1 MKRWLVVTL
10 ALAVAAG
17 SALARLDPTHPA
29 DPPQGGR
36 DSWGDHNVGN
46 VVCTVSDIGVTGYMD
61 FPDNLVGNGFMYPA
75 YTRSLLFE
83 ASLLV
88 GTDDGGVRVSDAM
101 RDENQVPNRDYSVS
115 AGGDLVISTPGG
127 QADQQGFAL
136 YNDLGAPIPI
146 GVEVEQHTYSWASDP
161 YNDFVIFRYVV
172 TNVGGSAVGNVYI
185 GMYMDWDVATN
196 ASDNSDYD
204 YGNDLGYA
212 TGAAGGVPY
221 AGIASLSHR
230 PPGGYRSL
238 SNANEVYPPHCTE
251 DDKWSWISGGF
262 GTTSHSNEDL
272 SLVMS
277 DGPYTLAPGA
287 SEVVGFA
294 LLGGDDLGD
303 LQANAQAAQALW
315 ESGSVPVELASFE
328 AIPGAGSVMLRW
340 ATASERD
347 TYGFNV
353 FRSGSPAAG
362 RSKLNEE
369 IIVGSGTSTT
379 LRNYSFTDYDVAAGA
394 TYYYWLEEVSLTG
407 GTALYGPL
415 SASVPA
421 WPQVALLE
429 QPSPNPVDRA
439 ATIRYGLRDEARV
452 SVALYDLSGKLVRTL
467 VSGVV
472 ASGDHQVNW
481 DGTDRLGRPLAGG
494 VYMCRLDTPGA
505 SASARVVVV
514 R

>member
-1 MKRWLVVTL
+1 MKRWLAVALTV
-10 ALAVAAG
+10 ALATG
-17 SALARLDPTHPA
+17 SAVARIDPANPGT
-29 DPPQGGR
+29 PPQGGK
-36 DSWGDHNVGN
+36 DSWADHDVGN
-46 VVCTVSDIGVTGYMD
+46 VVCTVSDIGVAGYMD
-61 FPDNLVGNGFMYPA
+61 FPDNTIGNGFMYPA
-75 YTRSLLFE
+75 WVRSLLFE
-83 ASLLV
+83 ASLLI
-88 GTDDGGVRVSDAM
+88 GTDDGGLRVSDAM
-101 RDENQVPNRDYSVS
+101 RDENQVPNRDFSVS
-115 AGGDLVISTPGG
+115 GGGDLVISTPGG

-136 YNDLGAPIPI
+136 YNDLGAPVPI

-161 YNDFVIFRYVV
+161 TNDFVIFRYVV
-172 TNVGGSAVGNVYI
+172 TNVGGGTVGNVYI
-185 GMYMDWDVATN
+185 GMFMDWDVATS
-196 ASDNSDYD
+196 AADNSDYD

-221 AGIASLSHR
+221 AGIASLSDR
-230 PPGGYRSL
+230 PPGGYASL

-251 DDKWSWISGGF
+251 DDKWSWISSGF
-262 GTTSHSNEDL
+262 GNTSNSNEDL

-277 DGPYTLAPGA
+277 DGPFTLAPGA
-287 SEVVGFA
+287 SQVVGFA
-294 LLGGDDLGD
+294 LLGGDDLAD
-303 LQANAQAAQALW
+303 LQANAQAAQGMW
-315 ESGSVPVELASFE
+315 EIVPVELASFE
-328 AIPGAGSVMLRW
+328 AVPGAGSVLLTW

-353 FRSGSPAAG
+353 FRSSSTAG
-362 RSKLNEE
+362 GRFRINEE
-369 IIVGSGTSTT
+369 IIAGSGTSST

-407 GTALYGPL
+407 ETALYGPL

-421 WPQVALLE
+421 WPQVALLD

-439 ATIRYGLRDEARV
+439 ATIRYGLRDEAPV

-472 ASGDHQVNW
+472 ASGDHQISW
-481 DGTDRLGRPLAGG
+481 DGTDWLGRPLAGG

-505 SASARVVVV
+505 SASARVVVL

>member
-1 MKRWLVVTL
+1 MKRWLVVALTV
-10 ALAVAAG
+10 ALATG
-17 SALARLDPTHPA
+17 SALARIDPA
-29 DPPQGGR
+29 DPGTPPEGGK
-36 DSWGDHNVGN
+36 DSWDNHDVGN

-61 FPDNLVGNGFMYPA
+61 FPDNTTGDGFMYPA
-75 YTRSLLFE
+75 WTRSLLFE
-83 ASLLV
+83 ATLLV

-101 RDENQVPNRDYSVS
+101 RDENQEPNRDFSVS
-115 AGGDLVISTPGG
+115 GGGDLVISSPGG

-136 YNDLGAPIPI
+136 YNDLAAPSPL

-161 YNDFVIFRYVV
+161 CNDFVIFRYVV
-172 TNVGGSAVGNVYI
+172 SNVGGSTVGNVFI
-185 GMYMDWDVATN
+185 GMFMDWDVATD
-196 ASDNSDYD
+196 ATDNSDYD
-204 YGNDLGYA
+204 WGNDLGYA

-221 AGIASLSHR
+221 AGIAALSHR
-230 PPGGYRSL
+230 PPGGYCSL
-238 SNANEVYPPHCTE
+238 SNANQVYPPHCTE
-251 DDKWSWISGGF
+251 DDKWSWISGGI
-262 GTTSHSNEDL
+262 GNTSNSGEDL

-277 DGPYTLAPGA
+277 AGPFTLAPGA

-294 LLGGDDLGD
+294 LVGGDDLGD
-303 LQANAQAAQALW
+303 IQANAVAAQGMW
-315 ESGSVPVELASFE
+315 EVVPVELASFE
-328 AIPGAGSVMLRW
+328 AIPGAGSVVLSW

-353 FRSGSPAAG
+353 LRSGSASTA
-362 RSKLNEE
+362 RFQLNEG
-369 IIVGSGTSTT
+369 IIPGSGTSTE

-394 TYYYWLEEVSLTG
+394 TYYYWLEEISLAG
-407 GTALYGPL
+407 ETALYGPL

-439 ATIRYGLRDEARV
+439 ATIRYGLRDEAPV
-452 SVALYDLSGKLVRTL
+452 SVALYDVSGKLVRTL
-467 VSGVV
+467 VNSVV
-472 ASGDHQVNW
+472 PSGDHQVSW

-505 SASARVVVV
+505 SASTRVVVV